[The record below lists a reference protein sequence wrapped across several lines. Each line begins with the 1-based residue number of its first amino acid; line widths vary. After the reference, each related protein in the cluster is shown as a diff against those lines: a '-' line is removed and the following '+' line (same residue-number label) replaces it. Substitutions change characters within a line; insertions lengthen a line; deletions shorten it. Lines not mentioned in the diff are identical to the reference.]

1 MLKDI
6 NDRDDDLGALIRL
19 CKSISCKI
27 NVIPFNSIS
36 HMSPTGFAKELEPSQ
51 KFRVDEFVK
60 TLRENDIVVMV
71 RYTQG
76 DDIAAA
82 CGQLAYKFDN
92 SKAE

>member
-1 MLKDI
+1 M
-6 NDRDDDLGALIRL
+6 N
-19 CKSISCKI
+19 
-27 NVIPFNSIS
+27 
-36 HMSPTGFAKELEPSQ
+36 PTGFAKELEPSQ

-82 CGQLAYKFDN
+82 CGQLAYKF
-92 SKAE
+92 EQH